1 MEKNLKRTP
10 GRACVALAL
19 GVLAGCA
26 SLSSDGGL
34 GEVARLT
41 QDRIGQPA
49 PLARGTDD
57 ADLKALLAAPL
68 GADTAVHIALLNN
81 KSLKTSF
88 AELGV
93 SEAEFVQAGRLRNP
107 GFAFGR
113 VRGGSESEI
122 DRSITFDI
130 VGLLTMPART
140 RIERQRFG
148 QAKLQ
153 AAAQAVQV
161 AADTRRAYFSAVAA
175 AQAAA
180 FADQVRQS
188 AEAAAELAWR
198 MRAAGNWSKL
208 DQARETA
215 FYQDA
220 VTQQARAHL
229 QATTTRERLVRLL
242 GLWGTQLAFS
252 LPDRLPSLPA
262 QPREISDAEAT
273 ALSRRLDVLAARH
286 EVQATADALGLTKA
300 TRFLNVFDAGYA
312 NKSTSGAPR
321 EDGYEVSLELPLFD
335 WGGARTARAEAA
347 YMRAVHHTADTA
359 VRARSE
365 VREAYAA
372 YRTAYDIARHYRD
385 EVVPL
390 RKHISNEVMLRYNG
404 MLASTFELLADSR
417 EQLAS
422 VNASIDAQRDF
433 WIAETNLQW
442 AMNAG
447 SNNEAR
453 TMQ

>member
-1 MEKNLKRTP
+1 MEMKLKRMR
-10 GRACVALAL
+10 GRASVIL
-19 GVLAGCA
+19 GLGLLAGCA
-26 SLSSDGGL
+26 SLSGDGGL
-34 GEVARLT
+34 GEVAHLA
-41 QDRIGQPA
+41 QERIGQPVF
-49 PLARGTDD
+49 LARGPDE
-57 ADLKALLAAPL
+57 ADLKVLLAAPL
-68 GADTAVHIALLNN
+68 SADSAVQIALLNN
-81 KSLKTSF
+81 KGLKASL
-88 AELGV
+88 AELGI
-93 SEAEFVQAGRLRNP
+93 SQAELVQAGHLRNP
-107 GFAFGR
+107 GLGFGR
-113 VRGGSESEI
+113 VRGANESEI

-130 VGLLTMPART
+130 AGLLTMPART
-140 RIERQRFG
+140 RIQRERFE

-188 AEAAAELAWR
+188 AEAAAELAGR

-229 QATTTRERLVRLL
+229 QAIATREQLVRLL
-242 GLWGTQLAFS
+242 GLWGAQLSFS
-252 LPDRLPSLPA
+252 LPDRLPALPA
-262 QPREISDAEAT
+262 QPYAISDAESK
-273 ALSRRLDVLAARH
+273 ALSRRLDVLAARRDA
-286 EVQATADALGLTKA
+286 QATADALGLTRA
-300 TRFLNVFDAGYA
+300 TRFINVFDAGYA

-321 EDGYEVSLELPLFD
+321 ENGYEVSLELPLFD
-335 WGGARTARAEAA
+335 WGGARTARAEAV
-347 YMRAVHHTADTA
+347 YMQAVHRTADTA

-390 RKHISNEVMLRYNG
+390 RKQISNEVMLRYNG

-417 EQLAS
+417 EQLVS
-422 VNASIDAQRDF
+422 VNASIDAQRAF
-433 WIAETNLQW
+433 WIADTTLQF
-442 AMNAG
+442 AINAG
-447 SNNEAR
+447 GNSESR